1 MVCLSQVETVESENA
16 LMVLLSEQWN
26 YLGKKVNKEA
36 DVHCTVEQDTY
47 DNKVNSSA
55 DVDDSDYQ
63 VSWNTDQW
71 DDGEQIDKYDNVVC
85 FNLF

>member
-1 MVCLSQVETVESENA
+1 MI
-16 LMVLLSEQWN
+16 LLSTQWN
-26 YLGKKVNKEA
+26 YWGKKENKEA

-63 VSWNTDQW
+63 VSWNTDQ
-71 DDGEQIDKYDNVVC
+71 
-85 FNLF
+85 